1 MSAVEITDATVLH
14 GPYELA
20 SLADVNSPDSKES
33 PGVRLLVRVQDY
45 ANGADA
51 DVLLESIRD
60 FVADGNDADGYTV
73 NDLPE
78 DVRDT
83 MSEWA
88 DSCVQIYTYPMWQE
102 FVDLCLWT
110 EDVQGTLGYPEDG
123 DLTKIA
129 MLAEF
134 LVAERL
140 MGVLLAERAQRLLE
154 ANPATNEVVE
164 SPHGFVYRA
173 SQENGDQVD
182 CQGCGNPLDDDL
194 PIVNDDEDYAFHEG
208 CKD

>member
-1 MSAVEITDATVLH
+1 MSAAEITDVDLSHSVFA
-14 GPYELA
+14 LA
-20 SLADVNSPDSKES
+20 DLADVNSPDTQES
-33 PGVRLLVRVQDY
+33 PGATFLTRVQSS
-45 ANGADA
+45 ANEADA
-51 DVLLESIRD
+51 DVLLEAIRD
-60 FVADGNDADGYTV
+60 FVAQGGDAEEFDV
-73 NDLPE
+73 NDL
-78 DVRDT
+78 DTLRDS

-88 DSCVQIYTYPMWQE
+88 DSDVQIYTYPLWQE

-129 MLAEF
+129 MLAQY

-140 MGVLLAERAQRLLE
+140 LGVLLAERAQRLLE